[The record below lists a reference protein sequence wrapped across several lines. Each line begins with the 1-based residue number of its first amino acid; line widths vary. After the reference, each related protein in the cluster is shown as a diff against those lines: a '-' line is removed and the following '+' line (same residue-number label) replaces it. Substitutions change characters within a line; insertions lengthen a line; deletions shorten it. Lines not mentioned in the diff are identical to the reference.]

1 MKVVIGLGN
10 FGDKYDR
17 TFHNMGFMAVDRVAA
32 ELGIEIRRHK
42 CSSLVGDGSA
52 GGEKF
57 LLVKPQTYMNNSG
70 AAAEAICDYYD
81 VEPKNV
87 LVLTDDLDLPK
98 GKVRYRPSGSGGTHN
113 GMRDIVARI
122 GEGFPR
128 VRIGIGGRNEFIPLV
143 NYVLMRPSPEEF
155 DLIDPA
161 LELAKRKAIDFLE
174 GRPL

>member
-17 TFHNMGFMAVDRVAA
+17 TFHNMGFMAIDRVAA

-42 CSSLVGDGSA
+42 CSSLIGDGSIN
-52 GGEKF
+52 GKKF

-81 VEPKNV
+81 VAPKDM

-98 GKVRYRPSGSGGTHN
+98 GKIRYRPHGSGGTHN
-113 GMRDIVARI
+113 GMRDIVYRI
-122 GEGFPR
+122 GEDFPR
-128 VRIGIGGRNEFIPLV
+128 LRIGIGGRNELIPLV
-143 NYVLMRPSPEEF
+143 NYVLMRPSPDDF
-155 DLIDPA
+155 ALIDPA
-161 LELAKRKAIDFLE
+161 LDLAKQKVLDFLAD
-174 GRPL
+174 RPM